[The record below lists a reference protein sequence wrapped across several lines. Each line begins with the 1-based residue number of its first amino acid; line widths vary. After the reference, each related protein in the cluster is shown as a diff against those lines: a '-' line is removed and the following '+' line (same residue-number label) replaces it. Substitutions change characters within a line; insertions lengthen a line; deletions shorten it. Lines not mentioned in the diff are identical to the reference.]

1 MTPNEQILRSFLVSV
16 GFRIDDNA
24 FRRFQEGM
32 SRADSKALLVAKSVT
47 AVAVAAE
54 AMVHIFSMSMEKL
67 YYASQR
73 TKASVKN
80 IQALEYGAQQIGISA
95 DTARGSLE
103 AMASAIRMNPG
114 LRGLLDQMLGR
125 STAGEDQVKVML
137 DLVQK
142 LSTMPHMVGAQFAQM
157 FGMDEQ
163 TFLMYKQK
171 MPELLEAMERR
182 RRLAKQ
188 SGIDEERAAA
198 NAREYMNLWRT
209 LLERIEIVSQKLA
222 SDLLPQFKKL
232 VEFLDDAVTKAADFS
247 FDPATIKYVQEMRDA
262 LFGIVDSLIQIAEKV
277 GLIDFGKMFAGSVQQ
292 DMLAFAHLLN
302 AILQLIRGDLEAAK
316 ASFGQAIYRLQGSP
330 TAKHPDIKQSVS
342 GKIGEPQQTLT
353 AGMTTGEVEA
363 GSKAA
368 YERNL
373 AAINAEIKKNDSGAG
388 SDAMMQELA
397 RMQSPASPSLLQQA
411 ASYRGYAPVASAGA
425 GGAATPADK
434 KVELNMKTDIHVNGA
449 GDPGAVARNVAG
461 AQRNVG
467 ADIVRNME
475 GVVR

>member
-32 SRADSKALLVAKSVT
+32 NRVDSKAMLVAKSVA

-80 IQALEYGAQQIGISA
+80 IQALEYGAQQIGVSA
-95 DTARGSLE
+95 DTARGQLE
-103 AMASAIRMNPG
+103 AMASALRMNPG
-114 LRGLLDQMLGR
+114 LRGLLDQFLGR
-125 STAGEDQVKVML
+125 STAGEDQATVML

-171 MPELLEAMERR
+171 MPELLAAMERR
-182 RRLAKQ
+182 RNLAKQ

-209 LLERIEIVSQKLA
+209 ILERVEVVSQKLA
-222 SDLLPQFKKL
+222 NDLLPHMRKL
-232 VEFLDDAVTKAADFS
+232 VEYLDDIVTKAADFS
-247 FDPATIKYVQEMRDA
+247 FDPETLKYVYEMRDA

-277 GLIDFGKMFAGSVQQ
+277 GMIDFAKMFAGSVKQ

-302 AILQLIRGDLEAAK
+302 AILQLIRGDIEAAK
-316 ASFGQAIYRLQGSP
+316 ESFASAIYRFQGSP
-330 TAKHPDIKQSVS
+330 TPMHPDIKQSVS
-342 GKIGEPQQTLT
+342 GKIGGGGTGTPSSSSPGWGEDYTKGQYQKELDETRRRMA
-353 AGMTTGEVEA
+353 AGVPSMAEYQKLVEREA
-363 GSKAA
+363 VILHQMK
-368 YERNL
+368 NL
-373 AAINAEIKKNDSGAG
+373 GGVPTST
-388 SDAMMQELA
+388 
-397 RMQSPASPSLLQQA
+397 
-411 ASYRGYAPVASAGA
+411 GYAPVASAGA
-425 GGAATPADK
+425 AAAQPGNK
-434 KVELNMKTDIHVNGA
+434 KVEVNMKTDIHVNGS